1 MTVIGGRG
9 EVRRSCSL
17 LKAGDEEEEEDVS
30 PLILGDLGLS
40 TLLFGLPAESL
51 KKSYIYLGRYL

>member
-9 EVRRSCSL
+9 ELRSSCSL

-40 TLLFGLPAESL
+40 TLLFGLPAESSR
-51 KKSYIYLGRYL
+51 KH